1 MSKELVIDF
10 LENGEAQAMHVDSFD
25 LGFLGNKKV
34 QRATE
39 IKFNETTQSWGLYLP
54 MKALRLFEGAAPSYA
69 PVHAAQ
75 GFPSYE
81 VARQAEVLWLNVC
94 RALGEEPNSD
104 FGLGV
109 IARIK
114 IAMAA
119 GTELTIAD
127 WQ

>member
-54 MKALRLFEGAAPSYA
+54 SDTRPGVGME
-69 PVHAAQ
+69 PVYYPVGSAQ

-114 IAMAA
+114 SAMAS
-119 GTELTIAD
+119 GVELTIAD